1 MHTIVSQLH
10 PIYVGEDG
18 HNDQQ
23 PRSSESYSLF
33 LSLRLCSELPMVQVI
48 ATRIGN
54 TVTILIDSPC
64 THISSQ
70 IREDLARLTVLVMLV
85 G

>member
-1 MHTIVSQLH
+1 MSQLN

-23 PRSSESYSLF
+23 PRSSESCSLF
-33 LSLRLCSELPMVQVI
+33 LSLRLCSEWPMVQVI
-48 ATRIGN
+48 ATTIGN

-64 THISSQ
+64 RNISSQ
-70 IREDLARLTVLVMLV
+70 IREDLARLSALVMLV